1 MRAFGSILVLLFA
14 FLYVCHALPVNDKP
28 HPKAIKE
35 MDRDNYAAIPKIAG
49 DAELQNKKYYVF
61 LEKWQAHNKKE
72 ACFAGTSH
80 VRLVAGMYQKQGRQT
95 FLAKAFDLTKD
106 PGSKPG
112 DKYIGSPWSANS
124 ETWWVDHYKIDDDAD
139 DEDVGNWKQVSKPN
153 SYDNF
158 GEVKGGV
165 VKEGHE
171 GQDGLADIY
180 RYLQKEGKQAVS
192 LYSRGDLD

>member
-1 MRAFGSILVLLFA
+1 MRTFGSILVLLFTL
-14 FLYVCHALPVNDKP
+14 LYVCHALPVNDKP

-35 MDRDNYAAIPKIAG
+35 MDRDNYAAIPKISG
-49 DAELQNKKYYVF
+49 DTELQNKKYYVF

-106 PGSKPG
+106 PGHWPG
-112 DKYIGSPWSANS
+112 DQYIGSPWSANS
-124 ETWWVDHYKIDDDAD
+124 ETWWTNHYKMDEDKE
-139 DEDVGNWKQVSKPN
+139 DEDVGNWKEVSKPN

-171 GQDGLADIY
+171 GQDGLVDIY
-180 RYLQKEGKQAVS
+180 QYLQKEGKWANNLLV
-192 LYSRGDLD
+192 

>member
-1 MRAFGSILVLLFA
+1 M
-14 FLYVCHALPVNDKP
+14 NDKP
-28 HPKAIKE
+28 HSKAIKE

-49 DAELQNKKYYVF
+49 DAQLENKKYYVF
-61 LEKWQAHNKKE
+61 LEKWQAHNQKE

-95 FLAKAFDLTKD
+95 FLAKAFDLMKD
-106 PGSKPG
+106 PGGKPG

-124 ETWWVDHYKIDDDAD
+124 DTWWADHYKIDDDGK
-139 DEDVGNWKQVSKPN
+139 DEDVANWKKVSKPN
-153 SYDNF
+153 SYEAF

-180 RYLQKEGKQAVS
+180 KYLQQQGKQLTYIQS
-192 LYSRGDLD
+192 YSDLEN